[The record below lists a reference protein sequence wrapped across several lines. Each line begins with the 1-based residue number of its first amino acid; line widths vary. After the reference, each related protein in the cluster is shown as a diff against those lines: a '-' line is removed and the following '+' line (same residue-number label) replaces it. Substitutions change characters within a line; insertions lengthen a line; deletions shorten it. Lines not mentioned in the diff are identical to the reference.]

1 MIKRERKLLD
11 YTRSKRSLDSLKKGE
26 KISPE
31 KLGLAQDDYTQNKMI
46 YEEVNSELCDDLPE
60 LWNRFIMTAYPMHEG
75 DLGYWPNIGLR
86 KLGG

>member
-1 MIKRERKLLD
+1 MLD

-60 LWNRFIMTAYPMHEG
+60 LWNRFIMTSYP
-75 DLGYWPNIGLR
+75 
-86 KLGG
+86 